1 MWHTY
6 DVGWGGWL
14 LMTLG
19 MGAFWGF
26 VIYGIVWLARGART
40 SAPSKTE
47 PREPAES
54 PEQVLKRRLAAGE
67 ITVEEYETVRAVV
80 HDAHSHAPPDPAVR

>member
-6 DVGWGGWL
+6 DIGWGGWL

-19 MGAFWGF
+19 MVAFWGF

-40 SAPSKTE
+40 PAPSKTE

-67 ITVEEYETVRAVV
+67 ITVEEYETVRA
-80 HDAHSHAPPDPAVR
+80 ARRRSHAPPEPTVR